1 MTLSSAWIPMPV
13 FVQNRVDDGRSA
25 ELAEA
30 GTGGAGMLASHRS
43 IRGLLRLYFS
53 IHVSGGN
60 SDFTSD
66 EVTGALGLRV
76 SLTNL

>member
-1 MTLSSAWIPMPV
+1 MTLLSARIPMPV
-13 FVQNRVDDGRSA
+13 FVQNRADGGHSA

-30 GTGGAGMLASHRS
+30 GTGAAGMPAPYRL

-60 SDFTSD
+60 SDFTGD